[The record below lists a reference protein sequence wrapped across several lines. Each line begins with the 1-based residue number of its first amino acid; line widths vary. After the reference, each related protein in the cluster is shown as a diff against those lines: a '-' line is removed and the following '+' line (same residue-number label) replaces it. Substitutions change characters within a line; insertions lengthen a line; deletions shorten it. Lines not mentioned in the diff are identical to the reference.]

1 MRYPILVTGVLAL
14 LIPLLAPQPVIAAET
29 PRTITVDGSGYATV
43 KPDTARLSLSVE
55 ARDPS
60 LAQAQR
66 DVADV
71 TARVLALLAELGV
84 ERRYVDSTA
93 ATVQPHYRWNRQA
106 EQQEQ
111 IGYIAGRRINVEIR
125 DLALLGRA
133 VEGAVAAGVNQV
145 SPPALDSTER
155 RETYR
160 AALAAAAADA
170 RANAKTLAAGLG
182 VRLGPVIRIDAGSG
196 DRSLPQ
202 PRMRGAEEISVMAAK
217 ATAETYQA
225 GDIRFEAAVSVMFA
239 LE

>member
-1 MRYPILVTGVLAL
+1 MRYPILLTGILAL
-14 LIPLLAPQPVIAAET
+14 LTAWLAPWPAMAAET

-43 KPDTARLSLSVE
+43 KPDTARLGLSVE

-84 ERRYVDSTA
+84 DRRHIDSTA

-106 EQQEQ
+106 EQQEL
-111 IGYIAGRRINVEIR
+111 IGYIAARRINVEIR
-125 DLALLGRA
+125 DLAILGRA

-145 SPPALDSTER
+145 SPPALDSTAR
-155 RETYR
+155 RQTYR
-160 AALAAAAADA
+160 AALTAATADA
-170 RANAKTLAAGLG
+170 RANAETLAAGLG
-182 VRLGPVIRIDAGSG
+182 VRLGPVIRIDAGSVS
-196 DRSLPQ
+196 RPP
-202 PRMRGAEEISVMAAK
+202 PRPLARGVQEMALSADAAP
-217 ATAETYQA
+217 ATYNA
-225 GDIRFEAAVSVMFA
+225 GDIRFDAAISVVFA

>member
-1 MRYPILVTGVLAL
+1 MRYPILATGILAL
-14 LIPLLAPQPVIAAET
+14 LAPWSAMAAET

-43 KPDTARLSLSVE
+43 KPDTARLGLSVE
-55 ARDPS
+55 TRDSS
-60 LAQAQR
+60 LARAQR

-84 ERRYVDSTA
+84 ERRYIDSTA
-93 ATVQPHYRWNRQA
+93 ATVQPHYRWNRET
-106 EQQEQ
+106 EQQEL
-111 IGYIAGRRINVEIR
+111 IGYIAARRINVEIR

-155 RETYR
+155 RKTYR
-160 AALAAAAADA
+160 AALAAAAVDA
-170 RANAKTLAAGLG
+170 RANAETLAASLG

-196 DRSLPQ
+196 DRPPPQ
-202 PRMRGAEEISVMAAK
+202 PRMRGVQEISVMSAVVAP
-217 ATAETYQA
+217 ETYQA
-225 GDIRFEAAVSVMFA
+225 GDIRFDAAVSAVFA

>member
-1 MRYPILVTGVLAL
+1 MRYPILVTGVLIL
-14 LIPLLAPQPVIAAET
+14 LVPCLAPWPATAAET

-43 KPDTARLSLSVE
+43 EPDTARLNLSVE

-84 ERRYVDSTA
+84 ERRHIDSTA
-93 ATVQPHYRWNRQA
+93 ATVQPHYRWNRQT
-106 EQQEQ
+106 EQQEL
-111 IGYIAGRRINVEIR
+111 IGYIAARRLNVEIR
-125 DLALLGRA
+125 DLGLLGRA

-155 RETYR
+155 RQTHR

-170 RANAKTLAAGLG
+170 RANAETLADSLG
-182 VRLGPVIRIDAGSG
+182 VRLGPVIRIDAGGGS
-196 DRSLPQ
+196 PPP
-202 PRMRGAEEISVMAAK
+202 PRPLARGVQEMALSADAAP
-217 ATAETYQA
+217 ATYNA
-225 GDIRFEAAVSVMFA
+225 GEIRFDAAVSVEFA